1 MTKVITEKHPFM
13 QKVEQLYQK
22 MEELGIRLDYGG
34 AGGLTITDTE
44 KNVKYRLKDK
54 ETSEYLPYF
63 PTGFEYKLTFETS

>member
-1 MTKVITEKHPFM
+1 MSKVITEKHPFM

-44 KNVKYRLKDK
+44 KKCRI
-54 ETSEYLPYF
+54 
-63 PTGFEYKLTFETS
+63 